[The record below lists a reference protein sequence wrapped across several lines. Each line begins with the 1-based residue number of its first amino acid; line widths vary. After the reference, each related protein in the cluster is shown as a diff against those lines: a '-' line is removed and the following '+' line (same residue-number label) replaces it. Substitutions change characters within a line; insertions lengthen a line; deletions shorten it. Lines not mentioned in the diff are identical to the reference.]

1 MSVSIILELYV
12 LYKAVKELR
21 SKALD
26 KNLSVFKM
34 LKTSTDGPLIAIVV
48 EDFAATL
55 GLGIALF
62 GSIFANIT
70 GNPIYD
76 AISSIMIGILLMVSG
91 LFLGYEMKHL
101 ITGETINQQTKDGL
115 TELIK
120 KTDSIKSIE
129 SLRIVSIGANSYLA
143 LCKVDYVDTT
153 SDIEMIDVNNK
164 IRDEIS
170 KNFKEITEIYFNPA

>member
-1 MSVSIILELYV
+1 M
-12 LYKAVKELR
+12 
-21 SKALD
+21 
-26 KNLSVFKM
+26 KN
-34 LKTSTDGPLIAIVV
+34 
-48 EDFAATL
+48 
-55 GLGIALF
+55 
-62 GSIFANIT
+62 
-70 GNPIYD
+70 
-76 AISSIMIGILLMVSG
+76 
-91 LFLGYEMKHL
+91 L
-101 ITGETINQQTKDGL
+101 ITGQTINQQTKDGL

-153 SDIEMIDVNNK
+153 SDIEMIEVNNK